1 MDRRSC
7 LIATKWNL
15 RVSGSKHVTM
25 LRKSKIFR
33 NDQNQPNRGRR
44 TKRKMLR
51 QSLVVLGIILV
62 AASGTLAKKETAI
75 PPAAGKQ
82 KQLALVR
89 VNVTGQSYDYF
100 RPWQKKAPFSK
111 RALGAV
117 LSKGRVLVT
126 ADLVANQNYVELERA
141 ESGEKTAATV
151 EVIDY
156 EANLALLQPAE
167 KTFLDGI
174 TPLEI
179 APDTVVGDR
188 LAAWQLEPTGALLAT
203 EGLVTTVQMM
213 PYPID
218 IGQFLT
224 YRVSIPMQYRENSYT
239 VPLVK
244 NNKLAGLLLRYDS
257 RSQLVDAIPAPV
269 IMHFLKDAESQ
280 NYRGFPSAGFSFSP
294 TRDPALREFAGEK
307 GKNAGGVYVTTV
319 EPGTPAMKA
328 GLQVGDIVTAVANNE
343 IDQNGNYVDPLYG
356 KIEFTNLLTAHAY
369 AGDIVPLR
377 IQRSGNPM
385 QLNVTLEHRDAK
397 DYVSPPYNLDQPPR
411 YYVLGG
417 LIFQELSRQY
427 LKEWGP
433 NWQRE
438 APQRLVYMDH
448 FQSELFPERNRRVVI
463 LSQVLPANSTIGYDE
478 LSYLTVTKVNG
489 KEIKSLDDLAEAVKH
504 PIDGFIKVETDED
517 PKQIELDAAQVGAE
531 AQDLQENYGISALHR
546 LN

>member
-1 MDRRSC
+1 MQRHFA
-7 LIATKWNL
+7 I
-15 RVSGSKHVTM
+15 
-25 LRKSKIFR
+25 IF
-33 NDQNQPNRGRR
+33 G
-44 TKRKMLR
+44 
-51 QSLVVLGIILV
+51 VVLV
-62 AASGTLAKKETAI
+62 TLTGAMAKKE
-75 PPAAGKQ
+75 PGVPASMSTQ

-141 ESGEKTAATV
+141 ETGEKTAARV
-151 EVIDY
+151 QVIDY
-156 EANLALLQPAE
+156 EANLALLEPTE

-179 APDTVVGDR
+179 TADTVVGDR

-203 EGLVTTVQMM
+203 EGLVTTVQMTQ
-213 PYPID
+213 YPID
-218 IGQFLT
+218 VGEFLT
-224 YRVSIPMQYRENSYT
+224 YRISIPMQYRENSYT

-257 RSQLVDAIPAPV
+257 RSQLLDAIPAP
-269 IMHFLKDAESQ
+269 IITHFLKEADSQ
-280 NYRGFPSAGFSFSP
+280 NYRGFPSAGFSFFP
-294 TRDPALREFAGEK
+294 TRDPELREFAGEK
-307 GKNAGGVYVTTV
+307 SKGGGVYVTNV
-319 EPGTPAMKA
+319 EPKTPAMKA
-328 GLQVGDIVTAVANNE
+328 GLQVGDIVTAVADRE
-343 IDQNGNYVDPLYG
+343 IDQNGNYVDPLHG

-369 AGDIVPLR
+369 SGDVVPFR
-377 IQRSGNPM
+377 VERNGKPI

-433 NWQRE
+433 TWERS
-438 APQRLVYMDH
+438 APQRLVYFDR
-448 FQSELFPERNRRVVI
+448 FQSELFPEGNRRVVI
-463 LSQVLPANSTIGYDE
+463 LSQVLPADSTIGYDD
-478 LSYLTVTKVNG
+478 LAYLTVTKVNG
-489 KEIKSLDDLAEAVKH
+489 KEIKSLDDLAEAVKQ
-504 PIDGFIKVETDED
+504 PIAGFIKIETEED
-517 PKQIELDAAQVGAE
+517 PKQIELDAAQVTAE
-531 AQDLQENYGISALHR
+531 APNLQENYGISALHR
-546 LN
+546 LD

>member
-1 MDRRSC
+1 MLRHS
-7 LIATKWNL
+7 LIAF
-15 RVSGSKHVTM
+15 S
-25 LRKSKIFR
+25 I
-33 NDQNQPNRGRR
+33 
-44 TKRKMLR
+44 
-51 QSLVVLGIILV
+51 VLI
-62 AASGTLAKKETAI
+62 AANGALAKKEPAI
-75 PPAAGKQ
+75 PSAPGKQ
-82 KQLALVR
+82 KPLALVR

-141 ESGEKTAATV
+141 ESGEKTAANV
-151 EVIDY
+151 QVIDY
-156 EANLALLQPAE
+156 EANLALLEPAE

-179 APDTVVGDR
+179 SPDTVVGDR

-213 PYPID
+213 PYPIEV
-218 IGQFLT
+218 GQFLT
-224 YRVSIPMQYRENSYT
+224 YRISIPMQYRENSYT

-257 RSQLVDAIPAPV
+257 RAQLVDAIPAP
-269 IMHFLKDAESQ
+269 IITHFLKEAESQ
-280 NYRGFPSAGFSFSP
+280 NYRGFPSAGFSFFP
-294 TRDPALREFAGEK
+294 TRDPELREYAGEK
-307 GKNAGGVYVTTV
+307 GKGSGVYVTNV

-328 GLQVGDIVTAVANNE
+328 GLQVGDIVTGVGNNE
-343 IDQNGNYVDPLYG
+343 IDQNGNYVDRLYG

-369 AGDIVPLR
+369 AGDIVPFR
-377 IQRSGNPM
+377 IERNGKPM
-385 QLNVTLEHRDAK
+385 QLNVTLEHRGAK
-397 DYVSPPYNLDQPPR
+397 DYVSPPYYLDQPPR
-411 YYVLGG
+411 YFVLGG

-448 FQSELFPERNRRVVI
+448 FQSELFPQRNRRVVI
-463 LSQVLPANSTIGYDE
+463 LSQVLPANSTIGYDD
-478 LSYLTVTKVNG
+478 LAYLTVKKVNG
-489 KEIKSLDDLAEAVKH
+489 KEIKSLDELAEAAKQ
-504 PIDGFIKVETDED
+504 PINGFIKIETEED
-517 PKQIELDAAQVGAE
+517 PKQIELDAAQVAAE
-531 AQDLQENYGISALHR
+531 AQDLQDNYGISSLQR
-546 LN
+546 LQ

>member
-1 MDRRSC
+1 MLKES
-7 LIATKWNL
+7 LIA
-15 RVSGSKHVTM
+15 
-25 LRKSKIFR
+25 F
-33 NDQNQPNRGRR
+33 
-44 TKRKMLR
+44 
-51 QSLVVLGIILV
+51 GIILV

-75 PPAAGKQ
+75 PPAAAKQ

-141 ESGEKTAATV
+141 ESGEKTAANV
-151 EVIDY
+151 QVIDY
-156 EANLALLQPAE
+156 EANLALLEPAD

-179 APDTVVGDR
+179 TPDTVVGDR

-213 PYPID
+213 PYPIEV
-218 IGQFLT
+218 GQFLT
-224 YRVSIPMQYRENSYT
+224 YRISIPMQYRENSYT

-257 RSQLVDAIPAPV
+257 RSQLLDAIPAPV
-269 IMHFLKDAESQ
+269 ITHFLKEADGPQ
-280 NYRGFPSAGFSFSP
+280 YRGFPSAGFSFFP
-294 TRDPALREFAGEK
+294 TRDPELREFADEK
-307 GKNAGGVYVTTV
+307 GKDGGVYVTNV
-319 EPGTPAMKA
+319 EPNTPAMKA
-328 GLQVGDIVTAVANNE
+328 GLQVGDVVTAVANHDV
-343 IDQNGNYVDPLYG
+343 DQNGNYVDPLYG

-369 AGDIVPLR
+369 SGDTVPFKVER
-377 IQRSGNPM
+377 HGKPM
-385 QLNVTLEHRDAK
+385 QLNVTLEHRDAN

-411 YYVLGG
+411 YFVLGG

-448 FQSELFPERNRRVVI
+448 FQSELFPDRNRRVVI
-463 LSQVLPANSTIGYDE
+463 LSQVLPANSTIGYDD
-478 LSYLTVTKVNG
+478 LAYLTVKKVNG
-489 KEIKSLDDLAEAVKH
+489 KEIKSLDDLAQAAKQPVN
-504 PIDGFIKVETDED
+504 GFIKIETEED
-517 PKQIELDAAQVGAE
+517 PKQIELDAAQVTAE
-531 AQDLQENYGISALHR
+531 APELQENYGISSLQR
-546 LN
+546 LQ

>member
-1 MDRRSC
+1 MLRRS
-7 LIATKWNL
+7 LIVFGVMVVAT
-15 RVSGSKHVTM
+15 SGV
-25 LRKSKIFR
+25 
-33 NDQNQPNRGRR
+33 
-44 TKRKMLR
+44 
-51 QSLVVLGIILV
+51 
-62 AASGTLAKKETAI
+62 LAKKE
-75 PPAAGKQ
+75 PAVPSATGKQ

-141 ESGEKTAATV
+141 ESGEKTAANV
-151 EVIDY
+151 QVIDY
-156 EANLALLQPAE
+156 EANLALLEPVE

-179 APDTVVGDR
+179 TPDTVVGDR

-218 IGQFLT
+218 VGQFLT
-224 YRVSIPMQYRENSYT
+224 YRISIPMQYRENSYT

-244 NNKLAGLLLRYDS
+244 KNKLAGLLLRYDS
-257 RSQLVDAIPAPV
+257 RSQLVDAIPAP
-269 IMHFLKDAESQ
+269 IITHFLKEAESQ
-280 NYRGFPSAGFSFSP
+280 NYRGFPSAGFSFFP
-294 TRDPALREFAGEK
+294 TRDPQLREFAGEK
-307 GKNAGGVYVTTV
+307 GKGSGVYVTNV

-328 GLQVGDIVTAVANNE
+328 GLQVGDIVTGIGNNE
-343 IDQNGNYVDPLYG
+343 IDQNGNYVDRLYG

-369 AGDIVPLR
+369 AGDVVPFR
-377 IQRSGNPM
+377 IERNGKPM

-397 DYVSPPYNLDQPPR
+397 DYVSAPYNLDQPPR
-411 YYVLGG
+411 YFVLGG

-438 APQRLVYMDH
+438 APQRLVYFDH
-448 FQSELFPERNRRVVI
+448 FQSELFAQRNRRIVI
-463 LSQVLPANSTIGYDE
+463 LSQVLPANSTIGYDD
-478 LSYLTVTKVNG
+478 LAYLTVKKVNG
-489 KEIKSLDDLAEAVKH
+489 KEIKSLDELAEVAKQ
-504 PIDGFIKVETDED
+504 PINGFIKIETEED
-517 PKQIELDAAQVGAE
+517 PKQIELDASQVAAE
-531 AQDLQENYGISALHR
+531 AQELQENYGISSLQR
-546 LN
+546 LQ